1 MFCSNCG
8 AEIAAGQRF
17 CSGCGKTAGAP
28 VPMMPVRSRLA
39 GHIRMLGILW
49 LAVSALRLIP
59 GIALITMVSS
69 GFPPMGSDVPAF
81 VPVLLNCIGYGIFIT
96 GAIGLIVGWGLLDR
110 QHWARMAAIILGGI
124 ALVELPFG
132 TALGIYTLWVL
143 LPAQSEEEYRQMSRA
158 A

>member
-1 MFCSNCG
+1 MFCNNCG
-8 AEIAAGQRF
+8 AEISPGQKF
-17 CSGCGKTAGAP
+17 CSGCGRPAGVP

-69 GFPPMGSDVPAF
+69 GFPPMGGDVPAF
-81 VPVLLNCIGYGIFIT
+81 VPMLLNSIGYGIFIM
-96 GAIGLIVGWGLLDR
+96 GAIGLVVGWGLLDR

-124 ALVELPFG
+124 ALVEPPFG

-143 LPAQSEEEYRQMSRA
+143 LPAQSEEEYRQMSRVA
-158 A
+158 